1 MCSQTD
7 TSPSEGVGTC
17 ATNSARVHPTVLLR
31 ASSSRQ
37 CPSGTRQRPGPPATI
52 CTGTGATAGVG
63 TLPHRWLDTLYWP
76 TGSWAQ
82 ARRSLPERH
91 TSAGSLHTQP
101 TVSTPTHSS
110 AALWVDWL
118 HTEGRE
124 LRLRE
129 DVAAAVAPRP
139 LRRILLRHGRG
150 PFPAPPALRLLP
162 PRGRH
167 PAVTP
172 QLDDETTITMPV
184 RK

>member
-1 MCSQTD
+1 MRSHISFPRTCTSWYMCSQTD

-110 AALWVDWL
+110 AALWVAPV
-118 HTEGRE
+118 TGCIPR
-124 LRLRE
+124 
-129 DVAAAVAPRP
+129 AASSACARTS
-139 LRRILLRHGRG
+139 
-150 PFPAPPALRLLP
+150 PPP
-162 PRGRH
+162 
-167 PAVTP
+167 
-172 QLDDETTITMPV
+172 
-184 RK
+184 